1 MDGRERMVLTQRDAR
16 QHEPGADSQP
26 TDIRARQLHADA
38 SDLGT
43 DVRRLTAPACLES
56 LMLRQAQQN
65 GKCLAILSDDSLPR
79 MGVLRKHDTKER
91 LMITK
96 LTITAA
102 AIVLG
107 MGIVRPISWAAEGD
121 QGRAYYLRY
130 CGSCHGVEGKGDG
143 TVSRS
148 LKVKPADLTQLQKKN
163 KGVFPLEKVIATID
177 GKTRIGAH
185 GESKMPVWGEIF
197 EKEASAQK
205 EPATTSAARVKV
217 IAEYVSTIQR

>member
-1 MDGRERMVLTQRDAR
+1 MA
-16 QHEPGADSQP
+16 
-26 TDIRARQLHADA
+26 
-38 SDLGT
+38 
-43 DVRRLTAPACLES
+43 
-56 LMLRQAQQN
+56 
-65 GKCLAILSDDSLPR
+65 
-79 MGVLRKHDTKER
+79 
-91 LMITK
+91 
-96 LTITAA
+96 
-102 AIVLG
+102 
-107 MGIVRPISWAAEGD
+107 WAAESD

-205 EPATTSAARVKV
+205 EPATTSAARVRV

>member
-1 MDGRERMVLTQRDAR
+1 
-16 QHEPGADSQP
+16 
-26 TDIRARQLHADA
+26 
-38 SDLGT
+38 
-43 DVRRLTAPACLES
+43 
-56 LMLRQAQQN
+56 
-65 GKCLAILSDDSLPR
+65 
-79 MGVLRKHDTKER
+79 
-91 LMITK
+91 MITK

-107 MGIVRPISWAAEGD
+107 MGIVRPMAWAAEGD

-205 EPATTSAARVKV
+205 EPATTSAARVRV

>member
-1 MDGRERMVLTQRDAR
+1 MIA
-16 QHEPGADSQP
+16 S
-26 TDIRARQLHADA
+26 IRY
-38 SDLGT
+38 T
-43 DVRRLTAPACLES
+43 
-56 LMLRQAQQN
+56 
-65 GKCLAILSDDSLPR
+65 KCLAMLSDDSWPR
-79 MGVLRKHDTKER
+79 MGVLWKHDTKER

-107 MGIVRPISWAAEGD
+107 MGIVRPLSWAAEGD

-148 LKVKPADLTQLQKKN
+148 LNVKPADLTQLRKKN
-163 KGVFPLEKVIATID
+163 KGVFPLEKVITTID

-217 IAEYVSTIQR
+217 IAEYLSTIQR

>member
-1 MDGRERMVLTQRDAR
+1 MNA
-16 QHEPGADSQP
+16 S
-26 TDIRARQLHADA
+26 IRY
-38 SDLGT
+38 T
-43 DVRRLTAPACLES
+43 
-56 LMLRQAQQN
+56 
-65 GKCLAILSDDSLPR
+65 KCLTILSDDSWLR
-79 MGVLRKHDTKER
+79 MGALRTRDTKER
-91 LMITK
+91 SVKTQ
-96 LTITAA
+96 LTTIAA

-107 MGIVRPISWAAEGD
+107 MVIIRPTWAAEGD
-121 QGRAYYLRY
+121 QGRAYYFRY

-177 GKTRIGAH
+177 GKTRIDAH

-205 EPATTSAARVKV
+205 EPATASAARVKL

>member
-1 MDGRERMVLTQRDAR
+1 
-16 QHEPGADSQP
+16 
-26 TDIRARQLHADA
+26 
-38 SDLGT
+38 
-43 DVRRLTAPACLES
+43 
-56 LMLRQAQQN
+56 
-65 GKCLAILSDDSLPR
+65 
-79 MGVLRKHDTKER
+79 
-91 LMITK
+91 MISK

-107 MGIVRPISWAAEGD
+107 MGIGRPMSWAAEGD
-121 QGRAYYLRY
+121 QGRASYLRY

-148 LKVKPADLTQLQKKN
+148 LNVKPADLTQIRKKN

-197 EKEASAQK
+197 EKGASAQK
-205 EPATTSAARVKV
+205 EPAATSAARVKV
-217 IAEYVSTIQR
+217 IAEYLSTIQR

>member
-1 MDGRERMVLTQRDAR
+1 M
-16 QHEPGADSQP
+16 
-26 TDIRARQLHADA
+26 
-38 SDLGT
+38 
-43 DVRRLTAPACLES
+43 
-56 LMLRQAQQN
+56 
-65 GKCLAILSDDSLPR
+65 K
-79 MGVLRKHDTKER
+79 
-91 LMITK
+91 TK

-107 MGIVRPISWAAEGD
+107 MGIVRPMSWAAEGD
-121 QGRAYYLRY
+121 QGRVYYLRY

-148 LKVKPADLTQLQKKN
+148 LNVKPADLTQLQKKN

-197 EKEASAQK
+197 EKEASGQK
-205 EPATTSAARVKV
+205 EPATTSAARVRV
-217 IAEYVSTIQR
+217 IAEYVATIQR

>member
-1 MDGRERMVLTQRDAR
+1 
-16 QHEPGADSQP
+16 
-26 TDIRARQLHADA
+26 
-38 SDLGT
+38 
-43 DVRRLTAPACLES
+43 
-56 LMLRQAQQN
+56 
-65 GKCLAILSDDSLPR
+65 
-79 MGVLRKHDTKER
+79 
-91 LMITK
+91 MITK
-96 LTITAA
+96 ITITAA
-102 AIVLG
+102 AIVWG
-107 MGIVRPISWAAEGD
+107 MAIVQPMSWAAEGD
-121 QGRAYYLRY
+121 QGRAHYLRY

-205 EPATTSAARVKV
+205 EPATTSAARVKL

>member
-1 MDGRERMVLTQRDAR
+1 
-16 QHEPGADSQP
+16 
-26 TDIRARQLHADA
+26 
-38 SDLGT
+38 
-43 DVRRLTAPACLES
+43 
-56 LMLRQAQQN
+56 
-65 GKCLAILSDDSLPR
+65 
-79 MGVLRKHDTKER
+79 
-91 LMITK
+91 MITK
-96 LTITAA
+96 IIITAA
-102 AIVLG
+102 AIVWG
-107 MGIVRPISWAAEGD
+107 MAIVQPMSWAAEGD
-121 QGRAYYLRY
+121 QGRAHYLRY

-205 EPATTSAARVKV
+205 EPATTSAARAKL

>member
-1 MDGRERMVLTQRDAR
+1 M
-16 QHEPGADSQP
+16 
-26 TDIRARQLHADA
+26 
-38 SDLGT
+38 
-43 DVRRLTAPACLES
+43 
-56 LMLRQAQQN
+56 
-65 GKCLAILSDDSLPR
+65 
-79 MGVLRKHDTKER
+79 
-91 LMITK
+91 MISK

-107 MGIVRPISWAAEGD
+107 MGIVRPMSWAAEGD

-148 LKVKPADLTQLQKKN
+148 LNVKPADLTQIRKKN
-163 KGVFPLEKVIATID
+163 KGVFPLEKIIATID

-197 EKEASAQK
+197 EKQASAQK
-205 EPATTSAARVKV
+205 EPATTSAATVKM
-217 IAEYVSTIQR
+217 IAEYLSTIQR